1 MRRSY
6 SIPSH
11 NTRTN
16 NLTCHSQARDQE
28 LPSAVCIADFDI
40 LQSSA
45 RGGASTGSSAGWG
58 LAGAAEARTGAATPG
73 QVPGPSAAVA
83 AAAAASGERLL
94 AEGQVITAVAQ
105 VGPQGD
111 PEVSVCVQV
120 LS

>member
-1 MRRSY
+1 
-6 SIPSH
+6 
-11 NTRTN
+11 
-16 NLTCHSQARDQE
+16 
-28 LPSAVCIADFDI
+28 
-40 LQSSA
+40 
-45 RGGASTGSSAGWG
+45 
-58 LAGAAEARTGAATPG
+58 
-73 QVPGPSAAVA
+73 VPGPSAAVA